1 MLKLPAQTF
10 SVGTLGSTD
19 PKYQEW
25 AQNFAGVPLVNLP
38 DKFEGTKADSD
49 MVMNKIANIPG
60 GAQQPTQGAP
70 LTQGTAPIQNT
81 GLVSTDLKFGEGGL
95 KLNPILESFSKFLPS
110 TATGDWKA
118 SPQFQAKLFDLDN
131 LIKAQAGI
139 YRMNDTEGLK
149 GFGTDFDGT
158 SLFTS
163 TDNDDM
169 RNNFGIGDTTLNNL
183 GTILDTLGA
192 FRSPEEA
199 QSFVNNTKLAGSPEF
214 AGELTGIMAKD
225 GKAAAINHLLS
236 STGNATLDKL
246 DGKDFKS
253 MSAAFGAY
261 NTVNN
266 WDKMNAGQRSLSV
279 AGLGMATYRY
289 ATGESLGARVLIGN
303 EDTPKLTVGTALG
316 LASAGV
322 DVSTLMKNW
331 DQYDTLGRLVMG
343 ANSASQIAVV
353 AKQLGV
359 LGPAENM
366 GAAVKISAEQLG
378 AAGFAAAP
386 SMGVGAIV
394 GPANSV
400 PAGYVTVAT
409 GTAPNTV
416 VAVPKGSEGTITKNP
431 TSLNNVS
438 GAALAA
444 LGAYQIYQNW
454 GKGGAAGAVNGV
466 VGGSVMNQGIA
477 QLGQTNPYMGAAIV
491 ALSVLGGTVKN
502 DTASKA
508 VGAGLAGTA
517 GYAAYQAATAGTS
530 AAAAGANAAA
540 GAADGAAGAAGSF
553 AGLASVAA
561 AGYGAYQAY
570 RNSNM
575 SGEQKA
581 RTIRQTAE
589 RAAASYATAGVSELV
604 LAADKK
610 FLGGTVNKAYQLADK
625 LDLENFVFDKVAG
638 SVLGK
643 VGGGRSKDRMMR
655 DQARKG
661 FQQVGIIDENWEVTL
676 ADGSRVSAG
685 LDKNDGQHE
694 FADPSLIPVGNEN
707 RTLSAYDVDYTN
719 DLDYTSSLM
728 TSSLARLLGGGK
740 NQGLDQVAG
749 QLANSALGNVG
760 YGQPMTPETFT
771 KVRDNVR
778 VWFAQSGLS
787 TKEDAYA
794 LANQAYAE
802 QRISEMDLSALH
814 QGLNLVF
821 DPSEQAY
828 ASASQLME
836 GRFNGIQLAS
846 NPKTPVQGP
855 VLDMELDTDVFL
867 KQAAEIANSLVGSA
881 GVQNMPDGSQ
891 PMTDVNQINAALSEQ
906 LGSISPPLKFT
917 VNPGS
922 YGSAA
927 TSGLYREAYN
937 SYQSPYAQFAEQTL
951 TRQSKYLSQEEL
963 RQQNIQRFA
972 R

>member
-25 AQNFAGVPLVNLP
+25 AQNFAQLP
-38 DKFEGTKADSD
+38 RMTLEGRFEGTKADSD

-81 GLVSTDLKFGEGGL
+81 MLMSTDLKFGEGGL

-139 YRMNDTEGLK
+139 YRVNDTNDLK

-183 GTILDTLGA
+183 GTMLDTFGA
-192 FRSPEEA
+192 FRSKEEA
-199 QSFVNNTKLAGSPEF
+199 DSFVNMTKLSGSPEF

-225 GKAAAINHLLS
+225 GKAAAINHLLA

-289 ATGESLGARVLIGN
+289 ATGESLGSRVLIGN
-303 EDTPKLTVGTALG
+303 EDTPKLTVGNALG

-322 DVSTLMKNW
+322 DVATLMKNW

-491 ALSVLGGTVKN
+491 ALSVLGGVVKN

-508 VGAGLAGTA
+508 IGAGLAGTA

-530 AAAAGANAAA
+530 AAAAGVNAAS
-540 GAADGAAGAAGSF
+540 GAAEGAAGSAGGAF
-553 AGLASVAA
+553 AGLASIAT

-570 RNSNM
+570 RNDNLT
-575 SGEQKA
+575 GKEKA
-581 RTIRQTAE
+581 KVIRQGAT
-589 RAAASYATAGVSELV
+589 RAAFAYASGGATE
-604 LAADKK
+604 AAFFLDDKL
-610 FLGGTVNKAYQLADK
+610 LGGTLGKAYQK
-625 LDLENFVFDKVAG
+625 LDKFTPDRLIFDN
-638 SVLGK
+638 L
-643 VGGGRSKDRMMR
+643 VGPMMGGRSKDRMMR

-676 ADGSRVSAG
+676 ADGSRVNAG

-719 DLDYTSSLM
+719 DLDYTSSMM
-728 TSSLARLLGGGK
+728 TSALSRLLGGGK

-760 YGQPMTPETFT
+760 YGQPMTPENFT

-828 ASASQLME
+828 ASANQLME

-867 KQAAEIANSLVGSA
+867 RQAAEIANSLVGSA

-922 YGSAA
+922 YGSMAS
-927 TSGLYREAYN
+927 SGLYREAYN